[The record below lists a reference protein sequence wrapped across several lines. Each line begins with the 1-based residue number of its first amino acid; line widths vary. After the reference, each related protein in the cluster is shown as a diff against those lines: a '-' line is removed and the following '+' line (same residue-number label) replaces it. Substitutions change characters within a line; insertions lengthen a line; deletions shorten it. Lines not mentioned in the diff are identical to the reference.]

1 MAGGYDDIPV
11 VGGNETPPHI
21 TIRPRGATPNKSNRG
36 FDDIPVAGTGTRAWA
51 DVPGQAYESFVP
63 SAKKLGSDLYHMLSN
78 PIDTLEALEMLGQGL
93 IALASSDAE
102 WRGEDARPRDS
113 LSLIPPEGIPA
124 GENIYGVDVPPP
136 DPNRRDQA
144 KEMART
150 VGQHFI
156 DRYHGQENLKRTIG
170 TDTVGFLADL
180 SGVLSLGG
188 AAVAGLGRVGVAATT
203 RAGTTAAVTAPN
215 RLRSVAEG
223 VRKTGSGL
231 AAAGLYADPLLGPV
245 AGAAKV
251 VKSGTPL
258 ALAMMTGAGPR
269 SFERAAV
276 AGAESGE
283 KARVFLEQMRRD
295 APMEE
300 VVLDAQQAVT
310 ALGRARGAAYR
321 ERMQA
326 LGQSDAVLDFSK
338 IDDALRE
345 VADVGLYRGK
355 DIDPDA
361 IGMWER
367 IADAVDD
374 WRMSDPSVYHTAEGL
389 DALKRKI
396 GNIGRNVKYGTSER
410 IAVDN
415 TYNAIKDLITDEFP
429 EYARIMRDYREASDQ
444 LKNLQTAFSTGGST
458 DTSLRKLQSVMRPNA
473 IANYGYRADLADVLT
488 QQGAPHLLEKLAG
501 QQLSTR
507 APRGFQSMLPG
518 LGATAGLGLG
528 TMSPWAAAALPL
540 MSPRLMGEAAYY
552 TGKVGGPVQDFV
564 NRVGPTKMRAA
575 AQAAYQ
581 SSRLPE
587 EDRR

>member
-113 LSLIPPEGIPA
+113 LRLIPPEGIPA

-136 DPNRRDQA
+136 DPNRREQA

-150 VGQHFI
+150 VGQQFI
-156 DRYHGQENLKRTIG
+156 DRYHGQENLKRTIA
-170 TDTVGFLADL
+170 TDPAGFLADL

>member
-1 MAGGYDDIPV
+1 MGAFDSVPVVKGRMTTGTTTGTAARSVDTTTGGFSDIPM
-11 VGGNETPPHI
+11 
-21 TIRPRGATPNKSNRG
+21 A
-36 FDDIPVAGTGTRAWA
+36 A
-51 DVPGQAYESFVP
+51 DVPRTWANVPGEFLENFVP
-63 SAKKLGSDLYHMLSN
+63 SAKKFAAEVYQLLSN
-78 PIDTLEALEMLGQGL
+78 PIETLDSLEMLGQGL

-136 DPNRRDQA
+136 DPNRREKA
-144 KEMART
+144 KEMARN
-150 VGQHFI
+150 VGKMYI
-156 DRYHGQENLKRTIG
+156 DRFHGQENLKRTIA
-170 TDTVGFLADL
+170 TDPVGFLADL

-188 AAVAGLGRVGVAATT
+188 GAIAQTGRLGVAATRT
-203 RAGTTAAVTAPN
+203 GATAPATPPN
-215 RLRSVAEG
+215 RLRSLAEG

-231 AAAGLYADPLLGPV
+231 AAAGLYADPILGPV
-245 AGAAKV
+245 VGAAKTV
-251 VKSGTPL
+251 TSGMPL
-258 ALAMMTGAGPR
+258 ALSMMTSAGPR

-300 VVLDAQQAVT
+300 VVLDAQQAVA

-444 LKNLQTAFSTGGST
+444 LKNLQTAFSTGGSM

-507 APRGFQSMLPG
+507 TPRGLQGMLPG
-518 LGATAGLGLG
+518 IGATAGLALG
-528 TMSPWAAAALPL
+528 TMSPWALGALPF

-552 TGKVGGPVQDFV
+552 TGKYGGPVQDFV
-564 NRVGPTKMRAA
+564 NKVGPTNIRAA

>member
-136 DPNRRDQA
+136 DPNRREQA

-150 VGQHFI
+150 VGQQFI
-156 DRYHGQENLKRTIG
+156 DRYHGQENLKRTIA
-170 TDTVGFLADL
+170 TDPAGFLADL

>member
-136 DPNRRDQA
+136 DPNRREQA

-150 VGQHFI
+150 VGQQFI
-156 DRYHGQENLKRTIG
+156 DRYHGQENLKRTIA
-170 TDTVGFLADL
+170 TDPAGFLADL

-203 RAGTTAAVTAPN
+203 RAGTTAAGTAPN

>member
-21 TIRPRGATPNKSNRG
+21 TIRPRGATPNKSTRG

-124 GENIYGVDVPPP
+124 GENISGVDVPPP
-136 DPNRRDQA
+136 DPNRREQA

-150 VGQHFI
+150 VGQQFI
-156 DRYHGQENLKRTIG
+156 DRYHGQENLKRTIA
-170 TDTVGFLADL
+170 TDPAGFLADL

-188 AAVAGLGRVGVAATT
+188 AAGAGRGRVGVAAST

>member
-1 MAGGYDDIPV
+1 MSDIDPFADIPQDQPV
-11 VGGNETPPHI
+11 VTTDRVPAPVVADGSPFLDIDVTGPPQQGYTP
-21 TIRPRGATPNKSNRG
+21 
-36 FDDIPVAGTGTRAWA
+36 WA
-51 DVPGQAYESFVP
+51 DVPGQAMKSFVP
-63 SAKKLGSDLYHMLSN
+63 SAKKLGSDLYHMLST
-78 PIDTLEALEMLGQGL
+78 PIDTLEGLEMLGQGL

-156 DRYHGQENLKRTIG
+156 DRYHGQENLKRTIA
-170 TDTVGFLADL
+170 TDPVGFIADL

-188 AAVAGLGRVGVAATT
+188 GALAGLGCAGVAATT

-258 ALAMMTGAGPR
+258 ALAMMTGAGAR

-300 VVLDAQQAVT
+300 VVLDAQQAVA

-321 ERMQA
+321 ERLQA
-326 LGQSDAVLDFSK
+326 LGQSDVILDFSK

-345 VADVGLYRGK
+345 VADVGRYRGK

-367 IADAVDD
+367 IAEAIDD

-389 DALKRKI
+389 DALKRKV

-415 TYNAIKDLITDEFP
+415 TYNAIRDLITKEFP
-429 EYARIMRDYREASDQ
+429 EYAKMMADYREASDQ
-444 LKNLQTAFSTGGST
+444 LKNLQTAFSTGGSM

-507 APRGFQSMLPG
+507 VPRGLQNMLPG

-552 TGKVGGPVQDFV
+552 TGKFGGPVQDFV
-564 NRVGPTKMRAA
+564 NRVGPTNIRAA

>member
-1 MAGGYDDIPV
+1 MGAFDSVPVVKGRMTTGTTTGTAARSVDTTTGGFSDIPM
-11 VGGNETPPHI
+11 
-21 TIRPRGATPNKSNRG
+21 A
-36 FDDIPVAGTGTRAWA
+36 A
-51 DVPGQAYESFVP
+51 DVPRTWANVPGEFLENFVP
-63 SAKKLGSDLYHMLSN
+63 SAKKFAAEVYQLLSN
-78 PIDTLEALEMLGQGL
+78 PIETLDSLEMLGQGL

-156 DRYHGQENLKRTIG
+156 DRYHGQENLKRTIA
-170 TDTVGFLADL
+170 TDPVGFIADL

-188 AAVAGLGRVGVAATT
+188 GALAGLGRAGVAATT

-258 ALAMMTGAGPR
+258 ALAMMTGAGAR

-507 APRGFQSMLPG
+507 TPRGLQGMLPG
-518 LGATAGLGLG
+518 IGATAGLALG
-528 TMSPWAAAALPL
+528 TMSPWALGALPF

-552 TGKVGGPVQDFV
+552 TGKYGGPVQDFV
-564 NRVGPTKMRAA
+564 NKVGPTNIRAA